1 MTPPAKACG
10 SEDGAIMRNKSKLR
24 SCGLSLAILLLL
36 IGAGTITRAQTAQNP
51 LDPAQTQTQTQTNQI
66 PDFGPLNLT
75 PDQVQRIRA
84 INAELKDQRQAAIQH
99 LRQAQRALTEA
110 IESPT
115 PNEALIEQRSHEVAD
130 AQAATIRIRSLT
142 EARILQVL
150 TPEQRIRLREM
161 RQRNQALR
169 RGGNQQFPR
178 NGANRRQDGVDGNSN
193 TLAPLRQRRLM
204 RQQRKP

>member
-1 MTPPAKACG
+1 
-10 SEDGAIMRNKSKLR
+10 MRNKSKLR
-24 SCGLSLAILLLL
+24 RCALSLATLLLL
-36 IGAGTITRAQTAQNP
+36 IGWGTISRAQNAQNA
-51 LDPAQTQTQTQTNQI
+51 LDPAQTQTQAQSNQI

-75 PDQVQRIRA
+75 PDQIQKIRT

-115 PNEALIEQRSHEVAD
+115 PNEALIDQRSHEVAD
-130 AQAATIRIRSLT
+130 AQAATIRLRSLA

-178 NGANRRQDGVDGNSN
+178 NGANRRPDGVRSNNNS
-193 TLAPLRQRRLM
+193 LAPLRQRRLM
-204 RQQRKP
+204 RQQRTP

>member
-1 MTPPAKACG
+1 
-10 SEDGAIMRNKSKLR
+10 MRKRFKPR

-36 IGAGTITRAQTAQNP
+36 IGAGTMTRAQNAQNP
-51 LDPAQTQTQTQTNQI
+51 LEPAQTQTQTQTNQI

-75 PDQVQRIRA
+75 PDQIQKIRT
-84 INAELKDQRQAAIQH
+84 INAEVKDQRQAAIQR
-99 LRQAQRALTEA
+99 LRQAQRALTDA

-115 PNEALIEQRSHEVAD
+115 PNEALIDQRSHEVAD

-178 NGANRRQDGVDGNSN
+178 NGANRRQDGVQGNNN

>member
-1 MTPPAKACG
+1 
-10 SEDGAIMRNKSKLR
+10 MRNESILR
-24 SCGLSLAILLLL
+24 SCGLALATLLLL
-36 IGAGTITRAQTAQNP
+36 IGATTLTWAQTAQNP
-51 LDPAQTQTQTQTNQI
+51 LDPAQTQTPASQV

-75 PDQVQRIRA
+75 PDQIQKIRT
-84 INAELKDQRQAAIQH
+84 INAELKEQRQAAIQR
-99 LRQAQRALTEA
+99 LRQAQRALNEA
-110 IESPT
+110 IESQT
-115 PNEALIEQRSHEVAD
+115 PNEALIDQRSQEVAE

-142 EARILQVL
+142 EARVLQVL

-178 NGANRRQDGVDGNSN
+178 NGGNRGQDGVQGNTN

>member
-1 MTPPAKACG
+1 
-10 SEDGAIMRNKSKLR
+10 MRKRFKLP
-24 SCGLSLAILLLL
+24 SGGLSLAILLL
-36 IGAGTITRAQTAQNP
+36 IGAGTMTRAQNAQNP

-75 PDQVQRIRA
+75 PDQIQKIRT
-84 INAELKDQRQAAIQH
+84 INAEVKDQRQAAVQR
-99 LRQAQRALTEA
+99 LRQTQRALSEA

-115 PNEALIEQRSHEVAD
+115 PNEALIDQRSHEVAD

-150 TPEQRIRLREM
+150 TSEQRIRLREM

-169 RGGNQQFPR
+169 RGGNLQFPR
-178 NGANRRQDGVDGNSN
+178 NGANRRQEGVQGNNN
-193 TLAPLRQRRLM
+193 TLAPRQRKLM

>member
-1 MTPPAKACG
+1 
-10 SEDGAIMRNKSKLR
+10 MRNKSKLR

-51 LDPAQTQTQTQTNQI
+51 LGPAQTQTQTQTTQI

-75 PDQVQRIRA
+75 PDQIQRIRA

-130 AQAATIRIRSLT
+130 AQAATIRLRSLT

-150 TPEQRIRLREM
+150 TPEQRVRLREM

-178 NGANRRQDGVDGNSN
+178 NGANRRQDGLRGNNNSL
-193 TLAPLRQRRLM
+193 TPMQQRRLM
-204 RQQRKP
+204 RQQRNP

>member
-1 MTPPAKACG
+1 
-10 SEDGAIMRNKSKLR
+10 MRNKSKLR

-51 LDPAQTQTQTQTNQI
+51 LDPAQTQTQTQANQV

-75 PDQVQRIRA
+75 PDQIQRIRT

-115 PNEALIEQRSHEVAD
+115 PNEAWIDQRSHEVAD
-130 AQAATIRIRSLT
+130 AQATTIRLRSLT

-150 TPEQRIRLREM
+150 RPEQRVRLREM

-178 NGANRRQDGVDGNSN
+178 NGPNRRQDGVRGNNNSL
-193 TLAPLRQRRLM
+193 TPMQQRRLM
-204 RQQRKP
+204 RQQRNP